1 MSAVDWLAYF
11 LAGGQGSNAAAT
23 FPAATAQMGDPTAAM
38 AQIDPQY
45 EFMEPYALGVGQTP
59 QTKPR
64 TRLDIYTLWGQMYR
78 DPSISGAL
86 KLLVSAA
93 LGGHES
99 KSDCV
104 FIVPSEKV
112 RSSNGQRAKQL
123 RDLMAKEGQY
133 VASLI
138 NPDAFTL
145 MSSGV
150 RWGDAYTRIYPEQG
164 KGIVSVLNSEYTSA
178 PRIQAYEQGGRTV
191 GFHVLEMDK
200 NQRVITKLTT
210 DQMVRLKMPRTVEVP
225 QTEIVYGLIRQMLQ
239 EDSIDKLPIIP
250 APVGGSFLYDAED
263 AWEKMVVLLSALTN
277 QQIADSV
284 KQANLTVD
292 MEGMPPEYRS
302 SYKKRLEAMLTASRA
317 FVESALRGGKAL
329 YGTQYLFFPTWGNK
343 QIVSA
348 MNDLGQRGGSQSN
361 TEPLMIAVRR
371 LFGSLGIDMSM
382 VGWADMLSGGM
393 GDGGFFHTSA
403 QVMQR
408 AGLQRQGM
416 TGYANDMMQLHMQFK
431 YGVRFD
437 PNDLP
442 WEVQYF
448 STIAASTTEAEN
460 NRQTRMGSLGMA
472 TQSLAGLKDLGLDA
486 QTTQR
491 LLEDAGWDYDTAQ
504 SLAAALAKAQE
515 RGEGAGA
522 DLLGNGDQSDGEGTD
537 DGATE

>member
-11 LAGGQGSNAAAT
+11 LAGGQGSNTAT
-23 FPAATAQMGDPTAAM
+23 FPAATAQIGDSTAAM

-64 TRLDIYTLWGQMYR
+64 SRFDIYTMWGQMYR

-93 LGGHES
+93 LGNHES
-99 KSDCV
+99 KSDCII
-104 FIVPSEKV
+104 IVPSEKV
-112 RSSNGQRAKQL
+112 RSSNGARAKQL
-123 RDLMAKEGQY
+123 RDLIAQEGKHI
-133 VASLI
+133 ASLI
-138 NPDAFTL
+138 NPDSFTL

-150 RWGDAYTRIYPEQG
+150 RWGDAYTRVYPQQG
-164 KGIVSVLNSEYTSA
+164 KGIVSVFNSEYTSA

-191 GFHVLEMDK
+191 GFHVLELDK
-200 NQRVITKLTT
+200 TQRVITKLTT
-210 DQMVRLKMPRTVEVP
+210 EQMVRLKMPRTVEVP
-225 QTEIVYGLIRQMLQ
+225 QTEMVYGLIRQMLQ
-239 EDSIDKLPIIP
+239 EDAIDKLPIIP
-250 APVGGSFLYDAED
+250 APVGGSFLYEAEEP
-263 AWEKMVVLLSALTN
+263 WERVVVLLSALTN

-292 MEGMPPEYRS
+292 MEGMPPEYRG

-317 FVESALRGGKAL
+317 FVESALKGGKAL

-348 MNDLGQRGGSQSN
+348 MNDLGQRGGSQGN

-382 VGWADMLSGGM
+382 VGWADMLSGGL
-393 GDGGFFHTSA
+393 GEGGFFHTAA
-403 QVMQR
+403 QVAQR
-408 AGLQRQGM
+408 AVLQRQGM
-416 TGYANDMMQLHMQFK
+416 TGYVNEMMQLHMQFK
-431 YGVRFD
+431 HGVRFD

-504 SLAAALAKAQE
+504 SLAAALAKAQGG
-515 RGEGAGA
+515 GEGPAGA
-522 DLLGNGDQSDGEGTD
+522 GDDDQFDEGAD
-537 DGATE
+537 DA